1 MSAVRTPTAQPQ
13 WARGDPG
20 ELMCP
25 YALGPMVGAG
35 PRTLSSSWPGCFI
48 STLLLL
54 ALAYLCLCS
63 PHTGSQP
70 DILYPCFRV
79 CHVACKEAACC
90 YYCTGQFIC
99 TLPWKLETCTALCE
113 LHTASLLKL
122 SVFNSELSVRQLRL
136 SVTSS
141 CTWWPSP
148 STLQIIMSV
157 LKVIR
162 DPCRCLT
169 ALNMHTSSRTV
180 TATSVK

>member
-1 MSAVRTPTAQPQ
+1 MLADSDVVEQPRVLSSVTEQEWQKQAHLSWMSAARTPIAPPQ
-13 WARGDPG
+13 WVRGDPG

-25 YALGPMVGAG
+25 CALGPMVGVG

-48 STLLLL
+48 STLLSL

-63 PHTGSQP
+63 PHTGSQL
-70 DILYPCFRV
+70 DIFV
-79 CHVACKEAACC
+79 Q
-90 YYCTGQFIC
+90 G
-99 TLPWKLETCTALCE
+99 
-113 LHTASLLKL
+113 LH
-122 SVFNSELSVRQLRL
+122 L

-148 STLQIIMSV
+148 STLQIIMSE
-157 LKVIR
+157 LRVIK

-169 ALNMHTSSRTV
+169 TPNMHMSSRTV